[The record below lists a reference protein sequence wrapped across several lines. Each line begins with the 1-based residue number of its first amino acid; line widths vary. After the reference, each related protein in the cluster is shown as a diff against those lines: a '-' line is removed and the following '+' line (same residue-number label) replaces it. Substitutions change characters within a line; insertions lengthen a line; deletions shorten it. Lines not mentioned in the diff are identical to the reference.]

1 VKSQKKRT
9 NIENGKLIYKT
20 MININKE
27 EGFGNDSFC
36 TLFINGEVPVSA
48 STFSNIANGRV
59 GNDKFE
65 IMGGDGQ
72 APVLTSTNAAYGNYS
87 FYFNNIGEIQ
97 RGIVLQSTSTN
108 YNNWMFGEGDF
119 AIDFMIRLGSNMSA
133 LPIFSLYQNSN
144 NYFELQAA
152 ATTVGKPQLI
162 LYWNITI
169 GGVSILQ
176 LERIDEVYFNF
187 NTWYHAAFVRRVD
200 NGKDTFTIFADG
212 NYLTGS
218 TNTTVS
224 NIPYFR
230 DVALIGL
237 TTLNGINFW
246 TITDC
251 YLDEFRISKG
261 HYRWR
266 GNGALPSKGFTVR
279 KRGY

>member
-1 VKSQKKRT
+1 
-9 NIENGKLIYKT
+9 

-133 LPIFSLYQNSN
+133 LPIFSLYQNSS
-144 NYFELQAA
+144 NYFDLQAA
-152 ATTVGKPQLI
+152 VTTLGKPQLI

-200 NGKDTFTIFADG
+200 NGKDNFTIFADG

-237 TTLNGINFW
+237 TTSNGINYW

-251 YLDEFRISKG
+251 YIDEFRISKG
-261 HYRWR
+261 HYRWM